1 MFVAEH
7 ISYSQTNLF
16 SRIIIDYLDN
26 KDTLQPFF
34 NLYPSK
40 ENFKKIIQQKKE
52 QKVDREALVA
62 VLKDQYKEVPESKN
76 VLSNIDL
83 LTKPTTFTI
92 TTAHQ
97 PNLFTGPLYFVY
109 KILHVIKLVKGLKKQ
124 FSGTDFI
131 PVYYM
136 GSEDADFAELNHFT
150 VYGKSYAWNTN
161 QKGAVG
167 RMIIDKNLIALID
180 ELEQQIS
187 IEPFGA
193 EIIKALRAAYQ
204 QGITIQ
210 AATFRFVHQLFEK
223 YGLIVLIADDAR
235 LKKQMIR
242 VFEEDLFQ
250 QRPSIIVEGTCNK
263 LSEQYNVQANPREIN
278 LFYLKDDIRERIVK
292 QGDEFIIHNTKIK
305 FTSDELKKELEKYPE
320 RFSPNVILRGLYQE
334 TILPNLAFIG
344 GGGELAYWLQL
355 KELFAQYSIVYPI
368 LILRNS
374 FLIVEEKW
382 QNRMQRLGL
391 TITDFFLTE
400 AQMMKKIVTRFSER
414 PVSLNGKFE
423 KAEQL
428 FKEITEQ
435 TDQIDPTLSQHVAAI
450 KSQSIKILQELEKK
464 MFRAERRKFQDQQR
478 QAMKIKH
485 VLFPKNGLQERIENI
500 NSFYSKWGSGFI
512 DQLYENSLTME
523 MQFVI
528 LTHQKS

>member
-7 ISYSQTNLF
+7 ISYRQTNLF
-16 SRIIIDYLDN
+16 SRIILDYLDN

-52 QKVDREALVA
+52 QKVDRETLVA
-62 VLKDQYKEVPESKN
+62 VLKDQYKEVPESIAVKKN
-76 VLSNIDL
+76 IEL
-83 LTKPTTFTI
+83 LLKSSSFTI

-97 PNLFTGPLYFVY
+97 PNLFTGPLYFIY
-109 KILHVIKLVKGLKKQ
+109 KILHVIKLTKDLKKQ
-124 FSGTDFI
+124 FSNCDFI

-136 GSEDADFAELNHFT
+136 GSEDADLAELNHFT
-150 VYGKSYAWNTN
+150 VQGKSYSWNTN

-187 IEPFGA
+187 IDPFGT
-193 EIIKALRAAYQ
+193 EIIKQLRASYQ
-204 QGITIQ
+204 QGVSIQ
-210 AATFRFVHQLFEK
+210 IATFRFVHQLFEK

-235 LKKQMIR
+235 FKKQMLR
-242 VFEEDLFQ
+242 VFEDDLFH
-250 QRPSIIVEGTCNK
+250 QRPSVIVEESCNK

-278 LFYLKDDIRERIVK
+278 LFYLKDDIRERIIK
-292 QGDEFIIHNTKIK
+292 QQEEFIVHNTSIK
-305 FTSDELKKELEKYPE
+305 FTTQEIKKELEQHPE

-355 KELFAQYSIVYPI
+355 KELFAQYSIMYPI

-382 QNRMQRLGL
+382 QNRMERLGL

-400 AQMMKKIVTRFSER
+400 AQMMKKIIVRFSNR

-450 KSQSIKILQELEKK
+450 KTQSIKILQELEKK
-464 MFRAERRKFQDQQR
+464 MFRAERKKFQDQQR

-485 VLFPKNGLQERIENI
+485 ILFPKNGLQERIENV
-500 NSFYSKWGSGFI
+500 NGYYAKWGSAFI
-512 DQLYENSLTME
+512 DQLYEQSLGLEME
-523 MQFVI
+523 FTI
-528 LTHQKS
+528 LTHQKN

>member
-1 MFVAEH
+1 MFVAEL
-7 ISYSQTNLF
+7 ISYGQTNLF
-16 SRIIIDYLDN
+16 SKIILDYLDN
-26 KDTLQPFF
+26 KETIKPFF

-40 ENFKKIIQQKKE
+40 ESFKKIIQEKKE
-52 QKVDREALVA
+52 QKVDRENLIA
-62 VLKDQYKEVPESKN
+62 VLKDQYKNVPESANAMK
-76 VLSNIDL
+76 NIDL
-83 LTKPTTFTI
+83 LLKPSSFTI

-109 KILHVIKLVKGLKKQ
+109 KILHVIKLAKGLKKQ
-124 FSGTDFI
+124 FSSNDFI

-150 VYGKSYAWNTN
+150 VQGKSYSWNTN

-193 EIIKALRAAYQ
+193 EIIKALRDAYQ
-204 QGITIQ
+204 LGISIQ
-210 AATFRFVHQLFEK
+210 TATFLFVHQLFEK

-235 LKKQMIR
+235 LKKQMLR
-242 VFEEDLFQ
+242 VFEDDLFQ
-250 QRPSIIVEGTCNK
+250 QKPSVIVEQTGNK
-263 LSEQYNVQANPREIN
+263 LSEKYNVQANPREIN
-278 LFYLKDDIRERIVK
+278 LFYLKDDIRERIIK
-292 QGDEFIIHNTKIK
+292 QQDGFVVHNTKIK
-305 FTSDELKKELEKYPE
+305 FTSEEIKKELEQHPD
-320 RFSPNVILRGLYQE
+320 RFSPNVILRGLFQE
-334 TILPNLAFIG
+334 TILPNLAFVG

-382 QNRMQRLGL
+382 QNRMERLGL

-414 PVSLNGKFE
+414 PISLNGKLE

-450 KSQSIKILQELEKK
+450 KTQSIKVLQELEKK

-500 NSFYSKWGSGFI
+500 NGFYAKWGSSFI
-512 DQLYENSLTME
+512 DQLYEHSLGME
-523 MQFVI
+523 MQFTI

>member
-7 ISYSQTNLF
+7 TSYRQTNLF
-16 SRIIIDYLDN
+16 SRIMLDYLENNDQ
-26 KDTLQPFF
+26 LQPFF

-40 ENFKKIIQQKKE
+40 ENFKNLIQQKKE
-52 QKVDREALVA
+52 QKVDRETLVT
-62 VLKDQYKEVPESKN
+62 VLKDQYKEVSESEQVMK
-76 VLSNIDL
+76 NIDL
-83 LTKPTTFTI
+83 LTKPTSFTI

-97 PNLFTGPLYFVY
+97 PNLLTGPLYFVY
-109 KILHVIKLVKGLKKQ
+109 KILHVIKLAKGLKKQ
-124 FSGTDFI
+124 FNSCDFI

-136 GSEDADFAELNHFT
+136 GSEDADLAELNHFT
-150 VYGKSYAWNTN
+150 VQGKTYAWNTN

-193 EIIKALRAAYQ
+193 DIIKQLRAAYQ
-204 QGITIQ
+204 SGISIQ

-223 YGLIVLIADDAR
+223 YGLIVLIADEAR
-235 LKKQMIR
+235 LKKQMTR

-250 QRPSIIVEGTCNK
+250 QRPSVIVDGTCIK
-263 LSEQYNVQANPREIN
+263 LSAQYNVQANPREIN
-278 LFYLKDDIRERIVK
+278 LFYLKDDIRERIIK
-292 QGDEFIIHNTKIK
+292 QQDEFIVHNTNLK
-305 FTSDELKKELEKYPE
+305 FTSEQIKKELDQHPD

-382 QNRMQRLGL
+382 QNRMERLGL
-391 TITDFFLTE
+391 AVTDFFLTE
-400 AQMMKKIVTRFSER
+400 AQMMKKIIARFSDR

-428 FKEITEQ
+428 FKEIAEQ

-450 KSQSIKILQELEKK
+450 RTQSIKVLQELEKK

-478 QAMKIKH
+478 QALKIKQ
-485 VLFPKNGLQERIENI
+485 VLFPKNGLQERIENV
-500 NSFYSKWGSGFI
+500 NGYYAKWGSSFI
-512 DQLYENSLTME
+512 DQLYEHSLGME
-523 MQFVI
+523 MQFTI